1 MDLNHNETRGSPLSV
16 YSPVVPEQESA
27 VPCSLYDGECV
38 QHVLDVHGQ
47 EEAQSRWFI
56 AGWLQE
62 PAEAALFTDM

>member
-1 MDLNHNETRGSPLSV
+1 MRHAGVHCLSIPQWSLNRRVLSHA
-16 YSPVVPEQESA
+16 PFMTES
-27 VPCSLYDGECV
+27 V